1 MLYQLLA
8 VTLCACLAS
17 AGCPTNV
24 EWQEF
29 DGFCYWR
36 STYATSWQQAVIAC
50 PTVGAG
56 SQLASIHSLIENAF
70 VMQTYNF
77 GDTWIGLNDIETEG
91 SFQWRDGSKVDFTN
105 WAPEQPD
112 DIHGQDCVHLPYYNN
127 PNGAEWDDQDC
138 ENELHFLC
146 KLPATA

>member
-8 VTLCACLAS
+8 VALCAGLAS

-24 EWQEF
+24 EWQGF

-50 PTVGAG
+50 PTVGVG

-91 SFQWRDGSKVDFTN
+91 SFQWTDGSKVDFTN
-105 WAPEQPD
+105 WAQKQPD
-112 DIHGQDCVHLPYYNN
+112 DYHGQDCVHLPYIDN
-127 PNGAEWDDQDC
+127 PNGAEWDDEHC
-138 ENELHFLC
+138 EEERHFLC